1 MNKVE
6 SMWGTCDGKG
16 IIFTRIHDTEWICD
30 VPPDLSDGRY
40 IVEIWAGLTSGGI
53 IYTTAILYM
62 FDGKCVSLEM
72 VNDGV
77 YVIIKLTDYVERLKQ
92 DDHIVSISEYTV
104 RLIEDCMKVVI
115 SWKYVE
121 NLKNSIFTKVKKD
134 I

>member
-6 SMWGTCDGKG
+6 SMWGTCDGKS
-16 IIFTRIHDTEWICD
+16 IIFTRVHDNEWICD
-30 VPPDLSDGRY
+30 VPPDLSDGRC
-40 IVEIWAGLTSGGI
+40 IVEIWAELTSGGV

-77 YVIIKLTDYVERLKQ
+77 YVIIKLTDYVERLKH
-92 DDHIVSISEYTV
+92 DDHIVSIGEYTV

-121 NLKNSIFTKVKKD
+121 NMKNSIFTKVKKD